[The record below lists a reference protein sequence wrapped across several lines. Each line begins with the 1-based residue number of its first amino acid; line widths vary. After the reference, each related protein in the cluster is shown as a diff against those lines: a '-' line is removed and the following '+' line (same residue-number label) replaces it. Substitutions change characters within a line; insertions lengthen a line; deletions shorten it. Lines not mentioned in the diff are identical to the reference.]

1 MGSFRLVEGCVTA
14 TAATAAAAPVTD
26 AAIVMELL
34 LDKLEVEKEDP
45 LLFISYAK

>member
-1 MGSFRLVEGCVTA
+1 MGSFRLVEGCVT
-14 TAATAAAAPVTD
+14 ATAAAAPVTD

>member
-1 MGSFRLVEGCVTA
+1 MGSFRLVGGCVTA
-14 TAATAAAAPVTD
+14 AVAVAAAPVTD
-26 AAIVMELL
+26 AVIVMELL

>member
-1 MGSFRLVEGCVTA
+1 MGSFRFVGGCVTA
-14 TAATAAAAPVTD
+14 TAAAVAVTD
-26 AAIVMELL
+26 AAIVKELL